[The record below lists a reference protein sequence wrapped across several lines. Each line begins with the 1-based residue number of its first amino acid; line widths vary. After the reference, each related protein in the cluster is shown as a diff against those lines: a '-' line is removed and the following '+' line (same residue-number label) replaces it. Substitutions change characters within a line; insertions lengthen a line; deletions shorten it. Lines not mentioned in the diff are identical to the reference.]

1 MVEEGIPGMGK
12 YTFKQTSW
20 LKRVYRRGNKSF
32 QDLNICR
39 ENFTITLGEIKL
51 LVEEGT
57 PEMGEYTLNQISW
70 LKRVYRRWGNILL
83 IKPHG

>member
-1 MVEEGIPGMGK
+1 MVEEGISERE
-12 YTFKQTSW
+12 Y
-20 LKRVYRRGNKSF
+20 
-32 QDLNICR
+32 ICR

-70 LKRVYRRWGNILL
+70 LKRVYRRWENILL